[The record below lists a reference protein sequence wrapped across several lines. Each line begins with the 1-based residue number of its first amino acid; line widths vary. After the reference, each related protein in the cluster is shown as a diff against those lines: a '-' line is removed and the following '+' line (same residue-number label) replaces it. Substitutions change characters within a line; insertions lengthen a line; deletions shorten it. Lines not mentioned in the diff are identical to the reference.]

1 MSKLSPDLKELFPEN
16 VSFTSEAVDDFLEL
30 DGSQRLQVL
39 TGIRKV
45 AKNPR
50 PNTEGGYGK
59 PLENQSGSKLAGF
72 NKVVFTRLG
81 IRCVYRCI
89 YDDPACG
96 MRIIIISARA
106 ESKVYKEA
114 AQRIEAGKT

>member
-1 MSKLSPDLKELFPEN
+1 MSPDHKKLLPEN

-30 DGSQRLQVL
+30 DGSQRKQVL
-39 TGIRKV
+39 NGIIKV
-45 AKNPR
+45 AKDPR

-59 PLENQSGSKLAGF
+59 PLENQSGTKLAGF
-72 NKVVFTRLG
+72 NKLVFTKLG

-89 YDDPACG
+89 YDDPTIG

-114 AQRIEAGKT
+114 AQRIDAGKV